1 MAIDLTYYEKKS
13 LYRFLGLYL
22 SSILLLL
29 LIIGYLFYQNHARM
43 LINKTK
49 YEMLYQA
56 RLIEAQLF
64 EAQMKGEFFHTKEV
78 LIELEPSKFDI
89 AFLDKNFKPLFS
101 QFKTSIKAEKNF
113 YMQNGECF
121 SIVHYPS
128 NGLNVA
134 YIVLRDKEL
143 SKELLYL
150 KLKIALMILIAFLV
164 MAGVGFYL
172 SKLFLKPIREK
183 IEAFD
188 KFIEDTTHELN
199 TPISAIL
206 MTIQTLKGVEEKK
219 LKRLQASAKRLS
231 TMYDSL
237 SYYLNKEIGQKIEEE
252 FDLKELICERVE
264 QMRIMAE
271 VKNIEIIMQLDPFMI
286 KASKDE
292 IGKIINNLLSNAIK
306 YSYHKGKV
314 TLKLK
319 DGVFTICD
327 EGIGI
332 EQEVIDDIFK
342 RYKRYNKEQGGFGIG
357 LSIVAD
363 IAKEYNIKI
372 KVTSK
377 KNQGTCFYLD
387 FNAMKK

>member
-1 MAIDLTYYEKKS
+1 
-13 LYRFLGLYL
+13 
-22 SSILLLL
+22 
-29 LIIGYLFYQNHARM
+29 M

-56 RLIEAQLF
+56 RVIEAQLF

-78 LIELEPSKFDI
+78 LIELEPSKYDI

-101 QFKTSIKAEKNF
+101 QFKTPIKAEKNF
-113 YMQNGECF
+113 YMQDGECF
-121 SIVHYPS
+121 SIVRFPS

-231 TMYDSL
+231 TMYESL
-237 SYYLNKEIGQKIEEE
+237 SYYLHKEVEEPKKEEFNLQELIEEKIE
-252 FDLKELICERVE
+252 
-264 QMRIMAE
+264 QMKIIAE
-271 VKNIEIIMQLDPFMI
+271 AKHIQIESFLEPFWVF
-286 KASKDE
+286 ASKED

-306 YSYHKGKV
+306 YSFQKGKIRV
-314 TLKLK
+314 VLKEGELK
-319 DGVFTICD
+319 ICD

-332 EQEVIDDIFK
+332 EQEAIKDIFK
-342 RYKRYNKEQGGFGIG
+342 RYRRFNKEQGGFGIG

-363 IAKEYNIKI
+363 IAKEYDLTI
-372 KVTSK
+372 KVESQ
-377 KNQGTCFYLD
+377 KNKGTCFFIN
-387 FNAMKK
+387 FNTIKVSPKEAI